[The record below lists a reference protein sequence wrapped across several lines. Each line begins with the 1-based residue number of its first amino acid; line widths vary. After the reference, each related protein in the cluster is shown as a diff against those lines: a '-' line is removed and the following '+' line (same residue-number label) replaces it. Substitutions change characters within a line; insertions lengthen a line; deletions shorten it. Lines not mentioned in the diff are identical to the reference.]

1 MARTTRTKKT
11 YVQTDEE
18 KRTKAKEFWESEVR
32 ISPSIIRDEAA
43 YAFKVG
49 DAVVC
54 GFNVNPVVE
63 EVLSEG
69 KAYLIRTGK
78 KDDYRYIV
86 RPWHELR
93 PIYHGISDF
102 SLNEDVQLV
111 FNNATINSV
120 ILRYHYFG
128 VNMEP
133 DYQREYV
140 WDDKDRE
147 MLLDSIF
154 YNADIGKIVFNQLG
168 CDSTTGN
175 LYEIID
181 GKQRLSTLASYHENR
196 WPYRGVYY
204 NELSGKDRSRFLN
217 HSLPYAD
224 LTNADRATVL
234 QVFLVLNKGGRPM
247 DPEQLRKV
255 EAMYEALK
263 ESE

>member
-1 MARTTRTKKT
+1 MARTTRKKKT
-11 YVQTDEE
+11 TDEE
-18 KRTKAKEFWESEVR
+18 KRKKAKEFWESE
-32 ISPSIIRDEAA
+32 ICLSPSIIRGEAA
-43 YAFKVG
+43 YTFEVG
-49 DAVVC
+49 DAVIS
-54 GFNVNPVVE
+54 GFNVEPVVE
-63 EVLSEG
+63 EILSEG

-78 KDDYRYIV
+78 KDDYKYIV
-86 RPWHELR
+86 YPWHALR
-93 PIYHGISDF
+93 PVSHGTSDF
-102 SLNEDVQLV
+102 SLNEDVRLV

-120 ILRYHYFG
+120 IHRYHYFG
-128 VNMEP
+128 VDMEP

-154 YNADIGKIVFNQLG
+154 YNADIGKLVFNQLG
-168 CDSTTGN
+168 YDSTTGN

-181 GKQRLSTLASYHENR
+181 GKQRLSTLVGYYENR

-217 HSLPYAD
+217 HSLSYAD

-255 EAMYEALK
+255 EVMYEALK